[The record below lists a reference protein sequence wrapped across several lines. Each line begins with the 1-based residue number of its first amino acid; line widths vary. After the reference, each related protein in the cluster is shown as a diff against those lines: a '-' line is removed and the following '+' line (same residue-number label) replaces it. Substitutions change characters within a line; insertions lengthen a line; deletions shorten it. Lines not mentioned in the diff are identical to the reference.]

1 MLRNLLGGKRF
12 WGSVLSLG
20 IPIAVQNLLTSSFA
34 LVDTLMVGQLGDIS
48 LAAVG
53 MAGQWSWFLNMVLF
67 GICSGASVFFAQ
79 FFGEGNHKGVVK
91 TYGIASSSAVLVSVV
106 FAVLGYVFPKQVI
119 SIFNRNPDVLDA
131 GIRYLKIAVFSYP
144 AIALNMIVCTVLR
157 STRRVKLP
165 MYVALFTTIANAF
178 LDYGLI
184 FGAFGLPKLGIEG
197 AAIAT
202 VISSWSGPIVIYL
215 IMALVRDDVLFA
227 PVREMFG
234 FTGRMIAEFYKKAFP
249 VILNE
254 SLWGLGTIC
263 YNIIFSNL
271 GYEYSAAVTILRTF
285 ENIAFSFFVGFN
297 NAGCVMIGQDIGAG
311 NIKRAL
317 ADARR
322 FMFLVPFAG
331 VVIGILIAF
340 FREPLIYIFNIG
352 GNISEKTLMATMGIM
367 LVYAIELPVRNI
379 PYVTIV
385 GVFRSGGDTQ
395 TGVKYDFLCL
405 WGISLPVTFLAAFV
419 FKIPFVYVFAC
430 SYVFEDYLKSVLC
443 LLHFTSKRWIKP
455 VTETGKTALKAYLEE
470 KK

>member
-1 MLRNLLGGKRF
+1 MLQNLLGGKRF

-20 IPIAVQNLLTSSFA
+20 IPIAVQNLLTSSFV

-79 FFGEGNHKGVVK
+79 FFGEGNLKGVVK
-91 TYGIASSSAVLVSVV
+91 TYGIASSSSVLVALV

-131 GIRYLKIAVFSYP
+131 GVRYLKIAVFSYP
-144 AIALNMIVCTVLR
+144 AIALNMIACTVLR
-157 STRRVKLP
+157 STKRVKLP
-165 MYVALFTTIANAF
+165 MYVAFFTTIANAF

-184 FGAFGLPKLGIEG
+184 FGAFGFPKLGIEG

-202 VISSWSGPIVIYL
+202 VISSWSGPVIIYL
-215 IMALVRDDVLFA
+215 VMALTRDDVLFA

-271 GYEYSAAVTILRTF
+271 GYEYYAAITILRTF
-285 ENIAFSFFVGFN
+285 ENIAFSFFVGLN
-297 NAGCVMIGQDIGAG
+297 NAGCVMVGQDIGAG

-317 ADARR
+317 TDARR
-322 FMFLVPFAG
+322 FMFLVPAAG

-340 FREPLIYIFNIG
+340 FREPLIHIFNMG
-352 GNISEKTLMATMGIM
+352 GNISEKTLAAAMGIM

-385 GVFRSGGDTQ
+385 GVFRSGGDTK
-395 TGVKYDFLCL
+395 TGMKYDFLCL

-419 FKIPFVYVFAC
+419 FKIPFVFVFAC

-443 LLHFTSKRWIKP
+443 LLHFASKQWLKP